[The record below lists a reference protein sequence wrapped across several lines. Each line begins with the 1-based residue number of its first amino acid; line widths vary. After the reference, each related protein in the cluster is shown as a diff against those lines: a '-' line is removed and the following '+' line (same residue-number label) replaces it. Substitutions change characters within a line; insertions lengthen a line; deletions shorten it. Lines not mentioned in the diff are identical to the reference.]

1 MRVANMMIS
10 EIKKWAK
17 EKGYEVIKDKE
28 DGLYYWAK
36 LDAGPDASGV
46 SKSVSKVATAIFNH
60 LTEDKWVEYQ
70 LKFKEEKE
78 YTKFTVSDY
87 GY

>member
-1 MRVANMMIS
+1 MLIS

-36 LDAGPDASGV
+36 LDAGPEASGV
-46 SKSVSKVATAIFNH
+46 AKSVSKVATAIFNH
-60 LTEDKWVEYQ
+60 LTEDKWIEHQ
-70 LKFKEEKE
+70 IKFQEEKQ
-78 YTKFTVSDY
+78 YMKFTITEY
-87 GY
+87 GS

>member
-1 MRVANMMIS
+1 MMIS

-17 EKGYEVIKDKE
+17 AKGYEVIKDKE

-46 SKSVSKVATAIFNH
+46 AKSVSKVATAIFNH
-60 LTEDKWVEYQ
+60 MTGDKWVEHQ
-70 LKFKEEKE
+70 IKFKEEQ
-78 YTKFTVSDY
+78 TDVKFTVSDY
-87 GY
+87 GS

>member
-1 MRVANMMIS
+1 MIIS

-60 LTEDKWVEYQ
+60 MTEDKWVEHQ
-70 LKFKEEKE
+70 LKFKEAKADI
-78 YTKFTVSDY
+78 KFTVSDY
-87 GY
+87 GS

>member
-1 MRVANMMIS
+1 MMIS

-17 EKGYEVIKDKE
+17 TKGYEVLKDKE

-46 SKSVSKVATAIFNH
+46 AKSLSKVATAIFNH
-60 LTEDKWVEYQ
+60 MTDNKWTDHQ
-70 LKFKEEKE
+70 KEFQDNKQE
-78 YTKFTVSDY
+78 TKTITISDY
-87 GY
+87 S

>member
-1 MRVANMMIS
+1 MQIS

-17 EKGYEVIKDKE
+17 EKGYTVIKDKE

-46 SKSVSKVATAIFNH
+46 AKSVSKVATAIFNH
-60 LTEDKWVEYQ
+60 ISDNKWVEHQ
-70 LKFKEEKE
+70 IKFKEEKE
-78 YTKFTVSDY
+78 DIKFTVSDY
-87 GY
+87 GK

>member
-1 MRVANMMIS
+1 MMIS

-36 LDAGPDASGV
+36 LDAGPDVSGV
-46 SKSVSKVATAIFNH
+46 AKSVSKVATAIFNNM
-60 LTEDKWVEYQ
+60 TEDKWVEHQIKYQ
-70 LKFKEEKE
+70 ESK
-78 YTKFTVSDY
+78 TDIKFTVSNY
-87 GY
+87 

>member
-1 MRVANMMIS
+1 MLIS

-36 LDAGPDASGV
+36 LDAGPEASGV
-46 SKSVSKVATAIFNH
+46 AKSVSKVATAIFNH
-60 LTEDKWVEYQ
+60 LTEDRWIEHQ
-70 LKFKEEKE
+70 TKFQEEKQ
-78 YTKFTVSDY
+78 YMKFTIT
-87 GY
+87 

>member
-1 MRVANMMIS
+1 MIIS

-17 EKGYEVIKDKE
+17 TKGYEVIKDKE

-46 SKSVSKVATAIFNH
+46 AKSVSKVATAIFNH
-60 LTEDKWVEYQ
+60 MTNNEYVEHQ
-70 LKFKEEKE
+70 QKFLENKD
-78 YTKFTVSDY
+78 YGKFTTSDY
-87 GY
+87 

>member
-1 MRVANMMIS
+1 MQIS

-17 EKGYEVIKDKE
+17 EKGYAVIKDKE

-60 LTEDKWVEYQ
+60 MTEDKWVEHQ
-70 LKFKEEKE
+70 TKCKEEKADI
-78 YTKFTVSDY
+78 KFTVSDY
-87 GY
+87 GK

>member
-1 MRVANMMIS
+1 MMIS

-28 DGLYYWAK
+28 DGMYYWAK

-46 SKSVSKVATAIFNH
+46 AKSVSKVATAIFNH
-60 LTEDKWVEYQ
+60 MTGDRWVEHQ
-70 LKFKEEKE
+70 IKFKEEQE
-78 YTKFTVSDY
+78 DVKFTVSDY
-87 GY
+87 GS

>member
-1 MRVANMMIS
+1 MIS

-46 SKSVSKVATAIFNH
+46 AKSVSKVAAAIFNH
-60 LTEDKWVEYQ
+60 MTEDKWVDYQ
-70 LKFKEEKE
+70 TKFKEEQADV
-78 YTKFTVSDY
+78 KFTVSDY
-87 GY
+87 GK

>member
-1 MRVANMMIS
+1 MIS

-46 SKSVSKVATAIFNH
+46 AKSVSKVAAAIFNH

-70 LKFKEEKE
+70 LKFKEEQPDV
-78 YTKFTVSDY
+78 KFTVSEY
-87 GY
+87 GS

>member
-1 MRVANMMIS
+1 MTIS

-17 EKGYEVIKDKE
+17 AKGYEVIKDKE

-36 LDAGPDASGV
+36 LDSGPEASGV

-60 LTEDKWVEYQ
+60 MTDNKWLDHQ
-70 LKFKEEKE
+70 TKFKEDRSFHE
-78 YTKFTVSDY
+78 FC
-87 GY
+87 

>member
-1 MRVANMMIS
+1 MLIS

-28 DGLYYWAK
+28 DGQYYWAK

-46 SKSVSKVATAIFNH
+46 AKSVSKVATAIFNH
-60 LTEDKWVEYQ
+60 MTDNKWNEYQ
-70 LKFKEEKE
+70 IKFKEEQADV
-78 YTKFTVSDY
+78 KFTVSDY
-87 GY
+87 GH

>member
-1 MRVANMMIS
+1 MQIS

-17 EKGYEVIKDKE
+17 EKNYTVIKDKE

-46 SKSVSKVATAIFNH
+46 AKSVSKVATAIFNH
-60 LTEDKWVEYQ
+60 MTEDKWVDHQ
-70 LKFKEEKE
+70 TKFKEEKKDI
-78 YTKFTVSDY
+78 KFTVSDY
-87 GY
+87 GK

>member
-1 MRVANMMIS
+1 MQIS

-17 EKGYEVIKDKE
+17 GKGYEVIKDKE

-46 SKSVSKVATAIFNH
+46 AKSVSKVATAIFNH
-60 LTEDKWVEYQ
+60 MTDDKWVEHQ
-70 LKFKEEKE
+70 IKCKEEKADI
-78 YTKFTVSDY
+78 KFTVSNY
-87 GY
+87 

>member
-1 MRVANMMIS
+1 MQIS

-17 EKGYEVIKDKE
+17 EKNYTVIKDKE

-46 SKSVSKVATAIFNH
+46 AKSVSKVATAIFNH
-60 LTEDKWVEYQ
+60 ITDNKWIDHQ
-70 LKFKEEKE
+70 KEFQDNKQENKPI
-78 YTKFTVSDY
+78 TISDY
-87 GY
+87 L

>member
-1 MRVANMMIS
+1 MMIS

-17 EKGYEVIKDKE
+17 TKGYEVIKDKE

-46 SKSVSKVATAIFNH
+46 AKSVSKVAAAIFNH
-60 LTEDKWVEYQ
+60 MTSDKWIKYQEEYRENKEYQ
-70 LKFKEEKE
+70 KFN
-78 YTKFTVSDY
+78 VSDY
-87 GY
+87 

>member
-1 MRVANMMIS
+1 MQIS

-17 EKGYEVIKDKE
+17 EKGYTVIKDKE

-46 SKSVSKVATAIFNH
+46 AKSVSKVARAIFNH
-60 LTEDKWVEYQ
+60 MTDNKWVEYQ
-70 LKFKEEKE
+70 EQYQKEKE
-78 YTKFTVSDY
+78 QKELDKFNVSDY
-87 GY
+87 GS

>member
-1 MRVANMMIS
+1 MTIS

-17 EKGYEVIKDKE
+17 TKGYEIIKDKE

-46 SKSVSKVATAIFNH
+46 AKSVSKVATAIFNNMTDNKWLDH
-60 LTEDKWVEYQ
+60 QVKFQEDRSFHE
-70 LKFKEEKE
+70 FR
-78 YTKFTVSDY
+78 
-87 GY
+87 